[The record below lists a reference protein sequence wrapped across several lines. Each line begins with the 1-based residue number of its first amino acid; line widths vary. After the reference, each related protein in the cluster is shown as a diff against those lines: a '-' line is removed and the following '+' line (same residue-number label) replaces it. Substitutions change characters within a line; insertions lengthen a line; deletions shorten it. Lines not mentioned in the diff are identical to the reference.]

1 MGIASKMNKNNK
13 SRYSNYVYVMVSTL
27 NQMVNY
33 IPLKYKEFDFKEVYN
48 LTVKEDNSDRKNLF
62 KNEDWDNNLKS
73 VYNKDIK
80 NLEIDKE
87 IFFDVL
93 SIKNYLQNQ
102 IDNGKLKNKKIF
114 WNITGGQRNFVLAI
128 NQVARE
134 DDIICYLEGNNNQML
149 LYSKD
154 NIPKGSI
161 DDYGIENLTIETALK
176 LMGFQVNSKNME
188 IGDNDEREFYEKFY
202 SEYVENKELREW
214 LIILNKSYPK
224 LREKKKNESEESYK
238 KLKDE
243 YPNKKKKFGEIK
255 NSAKDKIKD
264 ILSYSKKKDK
274 ELLTTKLDR
283 SQAFGYILE
292 ELTFYKLEELLQ
304 DLIDRKRVILV
315 HSLKIKNE
323 KINDVTVAEF
333 DIALLTDN
341 GKFIMFECKSGGM
354 TGDTAKA
361 RNYATYAVSGVY
373 GLPILITPI
382 ISDEVDKEIKD
393 EILKDD
399 YYDIYK
405 NIKTAIASAERAG
418 LDVWYLDNIDEE
430 NNLKKYVEIKK
441 DK

>member
-1 MGIASKMNKNNK
+1 LNFWIIKNIIHSQKHSNK
-13 SRYSNYVYVMVSTL
+13 S
-27 NQMVNY
+27 
-33 IPLKYKEFDFKEVYN
+33 FKPTFWIFTYPII
-48 LTVKEDNSDRKNLF
+48 SSISH
-62 KNEDWDNNLKS
+62 KS
-73 VYNKDIK
+73 INH
-80 NLEIDKE
+80 LEIDKQL
-87 IFFDVL
+87 FFDVI
-93 SIKNYLQNQ
+93 SIKTNLQN
-102 IDNGKLKNKKIF
+102 KTELKDKKIF

-154 NIPKGSI
+154 NISKGSI
-161 DDYGIENLTIETALK
+161 EDYGIEDLTIEIALK
-176 LMGFQVNSKNME
+176 LMGFQFNSENIE
-188 IGDNDEREFYEKFY
+188 IGKNNERKFYKKFY
-202 SEYVENKELREW
+202 SEYVKNRELREW

-224 LREKKKNESEESYK
+224 LRDKKKNENEESYK

-243 YPNKKKKFGEIK
+243 YPTKKKNFEGKK
-255 NSAKDKIKD
+255 ASAKDKIKN
-264 ILSYSKKKDK
+264 ILSSLDQ
-274 ELLTTKLDR
+274 ELLEKKLNR
-283 SQAFGYILE
+283 SQSFGYILE
-292 ELTFYKLEELLQ
+292 ELTFYKLEELLEP
-304 DLIDRKRVILV
+304 LIKKKKVTLV

-333 DIALLTDN
+333 DIALLIDN

-382 ISDEVDKEIKD
+382 ISDEADKEVKD
-393 EILKDD
+393 EILQDD

-418 LDVWYLDNIDEE
+418 LDVWYLDNMDSED
-430 NNLKKYVEIKK
+430 NLKKYIEL
-441 DK
+441 

>member
-1 MGIASKMNKNNK
+1 MCIANEMNEEEKEIIVTK
-13 SRYSNYVYVMVSTL
+13 EDFKEYVYVMVSTL

-33 IPLKYKEFDFKEVYN
+33 IPLKYFDFEKIYN
-48 LTVKEDNSDRKNLF
+48 LTVKEDSSDKKNLF
-62 KNEDWDNNLKS
+62 KNKEWDKNLES
-73 VYNKDIK
+73 VYKDKSI
-80 NLEIDKE
+80 NHLEIDKQL
-87 IFFDVL
+87 FFDVI
-93 SIKNYLQNQ
+93 SIKTNLQN
-102 IDNGKLKNKKIF
+102 KTELKDKKIF
-114 WNITGGQRNFVLAI
+114 WNITGGQRNFILAI

-154 NIPKGSI
+154 NISKGSI
-161 DDYGIENLTIETALK
+161 EDYGIEDLTIEIALK
-176 LMGFQVNSKNME
+176 LMGFQFNSENIE
-188 IGDNDEREFYEKFY
+188 IGKNDERDFYKEFY
-202 SEYVENKELREW
+202 SEYVKNRELREW

-224 LREKKKNESEESYK
+224 LRDKKKKENEESYK

-243 YPNKKKKFGEIK
+243 YPTKKKNFEGKK
-255 NSAKDKIKD
+255 ASAKDKIKN
-264 ILSYSKKKDK
+264 ILSSLNQ
-274 ELLTTKLDR
+274 ELLEKKLNR
-283 SQAFGYILE
+283 SQSFGYILE
-292 ELTFYKLEELLQ
+292 ELTFYKLEELLEP
-304 DLIDRKRVILV
+304 LIKKKKVTLV

-333 DIALLTDN
+333 DIALLIDN

-382 ISDEVDKEIKD
+382 ISDEADKEVKD
-393 EILKDD
+393 KILQDD

-418 LDVWYLDNIDEE
+418 LDVWYLDNMDSED
-430 NNLKKYVEIKK
+430 NLKKYIEL
-441 DK
+441 